1 MNREQR
7 IKSTLVEALDPKAF
21 EIVNESHMHSGP
33 RTESHFKVFAVSD
46 VFNEKNRVERQ
57 QFVYALLKDEF
68 DKKNTDPLHALSLRL
83 KTPEEVESSLKAFE
97 SPKCKTKLK

>member
-7 IKSTLVEALDPKAF
+7 IKNTLTQALAPKAF

-33 RTESHFKVFAVSD
+33 RTESHFKVFAVSK
-46 VFNEKNRVERQ
+46 VFDGKNRVERQ

-68 DKKNTDPLHALSLRL
+68 DKKNSDPLHALSLRL
-83 KTPEEVESSLKAFE
+83 KTPEEVDSKEFVSPGCSSKN
-97 SPKCKTKLK
+97 